1 MQFNEIFIR
10 YWFFFF
16 NLWKKNLNRSTE
28 GRPTI
33 QFGRRA
39 KPEARRW
46 EGWAKPKGEPTS
58 QKASTTTAKR
68 KHKFRVWNVKR
79 ASRQKKPKKRKT
91 STKREETR
99 PCKGRARGQHG
110 QERTKATR
118 APSPK
123 EPKNGKPSQERASRS
138 RCPRG
143 RQNRRNKKPTKE
155 RPRGQNQTRQKQKG
169 GQKNS
174 SNLSAP
180 IGFSRLACRE
190 RSERNA
196 KREKTYIIFA
206 GGTDA
211 KILNPFPKEIPLVL
225 ICRRNGCI

>member
-39 KPEARRW
+39 KPVARRW

-58 QKASTTTAKR
+58 QRRAPQQQSESTNSGFETKNEPHDKRNQRSANQAPRERRPALAREGHEDSTGKSEQRPREPRAQRNQRTESQAK
-68 KHKFRVWNVKR
+68 N
-79 ASRQKKPKKRKT
+79 
-91 STKREETR
+91 
-99 PCKGRARGQHG
+99 GRAAAVAPEGAKTEGTRNQQRSARGG
-110 QERTKATR
+110 KTR
-118 APSPK
+118 
-123 EPKNGKPSQERASRS
+123 R
-138 RCPRG
+138 
-143 RQNRRNKKPTKE
+143 KKK
-155 RPRGQNQTRQKQKG
+155 KKG
-169 GQKNS
+169 GKKTRLTHSQGF
-174 SNLSAP
+174 
-180 IGFSRLACRE
+180 GFSRLACRE

-211 KILNPFPKEIPLVL
+211 KIIKSISEVNTACSLFY
-225 ICRRNGCI
+225 